1 MGPFCFV
8 ALAIWATLL
17 CLAGALVNHRLGRC
31 CYTAS
36 VVNSLA
42 CARMPPLSD
51 LLFAPMRKLS
61 VVSPSACQY
70 LVTSPASK
78 ALKEAVREPSV
89 LYIAD
94 RNSHYGTL
102 AFRLN
107 KRISKTNLGQIYP
120 SLQCLRNCPVYDG
133 GPANTGASLT
143 MLHRKAGFSENR

>member
-1 MGPFCFV
+1 MGPFCFF

-17 CLAGALVNHRLGRC
+17 CLARAFVNHRLGR
-31 CYTAS
+31 YSHGAN

-42 CARMPPLSD
+42 CVRMPPPSD

-70 LVTSPASK
+70 LVTSTASK
-78 ALKEAVREPSV
+78 ALKEPVSEPSV

-107 KRISKTNLGQIYP
+107 KKISNANVGQIYP
-120 SLQCLRNCPVYDG
+120 SLQCLRNCPVYEG